1 MTILILGLVF
11 AAIVLVITIW
21 TLARGEQGL
30 QDPGKSNA
38 AGTGGSQERPEEQP
52 QANKEPPSAGQGLDA
67 LRTRLSEMPTEG
79 LQSMLDMG
87 ATLKP
92 GAEELIQ
99 SELARRR

>member
-11 AAIVLVITIW
+11 AAIVLVVTIW
-21 TLARGEQGL
+21 TLPRGEQGS

-38 AGTGGSQERPEEQP
+38 TGAGRSQGHPEEQP
-52 QANKEPPSAGQGLDA
+52 QVSTEPPSAGQGLDA
-67 LRTRLSEMPTEG
+67 LRARLSDMPTEG

-92 GAEELIQ
+92 GAEDLIQ
-99 SELARRR
+99 RELERRR